1 MKKFLWILF
10 LFLFACGVSFRSA
23 SLNDRDFPDQVLS
36 EFKYI
41 SSDLKGRKEWELLA
55 SLAKSYN
62 KKNEI
67 ILENLSIKFF
77 HSDGKIKS
85 FLSANKGF
93 INIETMNVH
102 AEGNV
107 KIYAES
113 KALLEASKVYW
124 DNTKKK
130 FYSESNQI
138 VTLYRNNSYVKGY
151 NFVADT
157 ELKEVYMDSVYSE
170 VIEK

>member
-1 MKKFLWILF
+1 MKRLF
-10 LFLFACGVSFRSA
+10 LIFFLLLLSCGVSFKSA
-23 SLNDRDFPDQVLS
+23 SLNDRDLPDQVLS

-55 SLAKSYN
+55 SMAKSYN
-62 KKNEI
+62 QKNEI

-85 FLSANKGF
+85 FLSANKGY
-93 INIETMNVH
+93 INIKTMDVY

-107 KIYAES
+107 KIYAEN
-113 KALLEASKVYW
+113 KAILEAGKVYW
-124 DNTKKK
+124 NNTQKK

-138 VTLYRNNSYVKGY
+138 VILYRGNSYVKGY
-151 NFVADT
+151 NLIADT
-157 ELKEVYMDSVYSE
+157 ELKEVRMDNIYSE
-170 VIEK
+170 VQEK